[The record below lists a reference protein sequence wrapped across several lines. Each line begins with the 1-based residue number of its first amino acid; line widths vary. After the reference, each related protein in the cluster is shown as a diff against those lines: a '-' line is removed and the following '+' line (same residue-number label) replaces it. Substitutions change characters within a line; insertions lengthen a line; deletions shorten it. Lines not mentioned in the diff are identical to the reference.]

1 MTDTTKLAERIE
13 ALEGP
18 CREMDAEIFKAVG
31 APLPK
36 AAFGMDIELQ
46 PDPNSA
52 SGFVMPVGELQV
64 RYECPA
70 YTASLDAAMTLV
82 PEGWAHGYR
91 WNAKYKS
98 AYAWCDFIPEA
109 PFKPEELLSQ
119 HSRKCATP
127 ALALLAAALRA
138 QEAHNG

>member
-18 CREMDAEIFKAVG
+18 CREMDREIFKAVG

-64 RYECPA
+64 RYECPH
-70 YTASLDAAMTLV
+70 YTTSLDAAMTLV
-82 PEGWAHGYR
+82 PEGWG
-91 WNAKYKS
+91 W
-98 AYAWCDFIPEA
+98 
-109 PFKPEELLSQ
+109 FKLRTSTGQVWVEVEREDGTGMIAFSV
-119 HSRKCATP
+119 HAATP
-127 ALALLAAALRA
+127 ALALCAAALRA